1 MHNEPLMMS
10 NDRLVQLRFKARVR
24 IFAATTDMCG
34 TCSTRLL
41 VFPFHLRDGPAKRT
55 TMMVEDILKA
65 LSIGIITFYL
75 LKLLSFLLQPYTSP
89 LRDVP
94 GPPSSSWFLGNINN
108 IHNSQPAVLQEAW
121 TDKYGKTIHYKGWFN
136 RDRLYTLDTRALG
149 HILNH
154 SNDYFKPG
162 LARHTLSSILGEGL
176 VVAEGEQHRRQR
188 KVMNPA
194 FGPTQIREL
203 TDIFVDKAIQLRDVW
218 NRMIPEDNQP
228 ARIEVLSGL
237 SKMTLDVIG
246 LAGFNHQFHSLESDS
261 SDDELGKAL
270 RVMLR
275 STSGWNV
282 WLPALAY
289 FFPPLR
295 LLSHMSDGA
304 HARKVMTRIGLELI
318 REKKIQIAKAA
329 LEASKDG
336 AQERLHGRDLLT
348 ILVKANMASDITESQ
363 RMSDEDVLAQ
373 VPTFLVAGYETTSV
387 ATTWCLFSLSQAPE
401 AQQKLREELLAMS
414 TDTPSVD
421 DLTALPYLDAVIRET
436 LRLHPPIHTSIR
448 VAEKDDVIP
457 LDTLYVDAKGRTH
470 DYVRVTKGTIID
482 VPIVALNR
490 SKELWSD
497 DAHEFKPERWESVPA
512 AVHAVPGIWSNTMA
526 FLGGQHACIGYR
538 FALNEMKALLFV
550 LIRAFEFQLAV
561 PPAKITSS
569 VRTMIQRP
577 VVCDEVEKHS
587 QLPMLVKR
595 YVGDR
600 KSVV

>member
-1 MHNEPLMMS
+1 
-10 NDRLVQLRFKARVR
+10 
-24 IFAATTDMCG
+24 
-34 TCSTRLL
+34 
-41 VFPFHLRDGPAKRT
+41 
-55 TMMVEDILKA
+55 MVEDILKA

-75 LKLLSFLLQPYTSP
+75 VKFVSFLLQPYTSP

-108 IHNSQPAVLQEAW
+108 ILNSQPAVLQEAW

-154 SNDYFKPG
+154 SNDYFKPE

-176 VVAEGEQHRRQR
+176 VVAEGEQHRRQASF
-188 KVMNPA
+188 MNPA

-218 NRMIPEDNQP
+218 NCMIQEDNQP

-246 LAGFNHQFHSLESDS
+246 LAGFNHQFHSLESDG

-304 HARKVMTRIGLELI
+304 HARKVMTRIGLELV
-318 REKKIQIAKAA
+318 REKKIQITKAA

-363 RMSDEDVLAQ
+363 RMSDEDVLA
-373 VPTFLVAGYETTSV
+373 PGYETTSV

-490 SKELWSD
+490 SKELWGD
-497 DAHEFKPERWESVPA
+497 DAHEFKYESVPA
-512 AVHAVPGIWSNTMA
+512 AIHAVPGIWSNTMA

-595 YVGDR
+595 YVG
-600 KSVV
+600 S